1 MTFKM
6 LMKYYIQHEQWIR
19 IRLQTPIIHHIK
31 PEIAENKK
39 VYVDNH
45 QFLKRD
51 HIHKK
56 DVCS

>member
-31 PEIAENKK
+31 PEISYKNTCKFVNKK
-39 VYVDNH
+39 NT
-45 QFLKRD
+45 
-51 HIHKK
+51 I
-56 DVCS
+56 